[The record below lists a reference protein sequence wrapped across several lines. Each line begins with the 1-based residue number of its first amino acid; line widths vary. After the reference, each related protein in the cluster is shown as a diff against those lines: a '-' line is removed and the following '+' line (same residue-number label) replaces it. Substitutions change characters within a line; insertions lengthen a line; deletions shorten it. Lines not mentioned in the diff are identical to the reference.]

1 MPNLKEKKEALELAQ
16 KENLT
21 AQRDVEENARNIQK
35 WEAETEKANLALK
48 ATQEEIAK
56 QKQVLHEATQAAEQ
70 AWETERNKTVR
81 QNIEELQN
89 SKTVADRKLQ
99 DVQQAI
105 KVVAHLDAATTEKQ
119 KNEERIQVLGK
130 RNAEI
135 DEALGKLTIEA
146 LTQETL
152 TLRNAYTLMVSEKWE
167 IHRAN
172 LTEGKPSPLSA
183 AVSADPP
190 WLSEVERVL

>member
-1 MPNLKEKKEALELAQ
+1 M
-16 KENLT
+16 
-21 AQRDVEENARNIQK
+21 EENARNIQK

-70 AWETERNKTVR
+70 AWEKEKNKTAG

-105 KVVAHLDAATTEKQ
+105 KVVAHLDAATAEKQ
-119 KNEERIQVLGK
+119 KNEERILVLGK

-135 DEALGKLTIEA
+135 DEALGLS
-146 LTQETL
+146 L
-152 TLRNAYTLMVSEKWE
+152 
-167 IHRAN
+167 IHI
-172 LTEGKPSPLSA
+172 
-183 AVSADPP
+183 
-190 WLSEVERVL
+190 